1 MLTIVS
7 LHTMYDWC
15 FLPPISSSRFDA
27 VRTIQRCDLA
37 EKILLPQKW
46 WNKSWSVQLDVGA
59 LGDRVA
65 SRLVLLP
72 VQSNDESECMLGSIV
87 WWDANPSISSWRNG
101 QSTEL
106 SAAARTLC
114 GDVVEL
120 LGTRRVVWVRFSARY
135 QHAALLTHV
144 NPTWY
149 CLKSNTSNRRRNSRA
164 TTFVRFVTQILLC
177 YRGNSHQTTCQGAAN
192 LSYCRSFCLQAIFSF
207 ARCSGRRVFWRSFV
221 AMRLYLREIG
231 KCNPANMW
239 VLCVER
245 DEASIVAWAVDVQC
259 LSWRRMEKGCRIMG
273 NHRLRDLLVWSTS
286 GSFFEGPRQSR
297 FEGI

>member
-164 TTFVRFVTQILLC
+164 TTFREIRDSNFAMLSWKFSPNNMPRCSKFILL
-177 YRGNSHQTTCQGAAN
+177 
-192 LSYCRSFCLQAIFSF
+192 
-207 ARCSGRRVFWRSFV
+207 
-221 AMRLYLREIG
+221 
-231 KCNPANMW
+231 
-239 VLCVER
+239 
-245 DEASIVAWAVDVQC
+245 SIV
-259 LSWRRMEKGCRIMG
+259 
-273 NHRLRDLLVWSTS
+273 LLASNFQLCTV
-286 GSFFEGPRQSR
+286 
-297 FEGI
+297 